1 MTEEDKKLLDTFDG
15 KVRHLVYLYND
26 LQEDNQTLKSALTEK
41 ENEIARLK
49 QNILDLEEKYKSLK
63 MARMISVNDKEIR
76 DTKKKLSDLVREVDK
91 CIALLNE

>member
-76 DTKKKLSDLVREVDK
+76 DTKKELSDLVREVDK